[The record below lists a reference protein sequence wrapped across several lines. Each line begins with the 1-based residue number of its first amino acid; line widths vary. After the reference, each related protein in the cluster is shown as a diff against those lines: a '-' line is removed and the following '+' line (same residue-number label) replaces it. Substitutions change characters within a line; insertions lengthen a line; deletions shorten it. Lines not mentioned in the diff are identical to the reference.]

1 MKYDWIIKKILWDA
15 LLQPASTSIQPLQK
29 ASNLTRKKSC
39 RWLRNLEST
48 LFFFFAAL
56 KLPIIMY
63 RKSKKVKKNF
73 TLVQITSKMLNL
85 QNCSPPLRRS
95 ALGTLHRKKL
105 ERTTGNTWGD
115 KDPFWTGMYE
125 MVAMACGKRQPIKD
139 VRLKKKKRC
148 RTTKQKKKRT
158 TENKNYWSSFAF
170 FCVPEPMCTQFASCI
185 QTSSLRSSEK

>member
-1 MKYDWIIKKILWDA
+1 MLCYNQPPPPYSHYRKLQTWHGRSPADDWGILN
-15 LLQPASTSIQPLQK
+15 LLF
-29 ASNLTRKKSC
+29 
-39 RWLRNLEST
+39 
-48 LFFFFAAL
+48 FFFFAAL